1 MFQKQG
7 FSGLDMLQKQ
17 GNRRTGMYQNQGR
30 DTPRSANAGQYVDKS
45 LNNTSFTS
53 DYPLPGTT
61 WSLSIVFANPFL
73 NSVMTFSTGRCKR
86 MERAA
91 HTRHATEATRAAR
104 AR

>member
-45 LNNTSFTS
+45 LNNTSFIS
-53 DYPLPGTT
+53 D
-61 WSLSIVFANPFL
+61 
-73 NSVMTFSTGRCKR
+73 
-86 MERAA
+86 
-91 HTRHATEATRAAR
+91 
-104 AR
+104 